1 MLYALTMA
9 LSQRDG
15 TAVSSLAREQLLEAE
30 GLNGP
35 KYHAQEDVV
44 KRVLGSMFQGESFYP
59 IWRMK
64 C

>member
-1 MLYALTMA
+1 MA

-15 TAVSSLAREQLLEAE
+15 TAVSSLAREQLLEVE

-59 IWRMK
+59 I
-64 C
+64 